1 MAAALLRLA
10 APDGAADVG
19 AADVGAAG
27 EEPVA
32 VISAGLLEGGHP
44 VAPQT
49 VKAMAPYGGDL
60 SGHLSTQLTADA
72 VEAAEL
78 IVTMERRHARE
89 VVLLVPTALARTFT
103 LKDLVRRGERVGPR
117 RTTLAAWLE
126 AVGEGRDRS
135 ALIGRDP
142 TDEVADP
149 MGGDLG
155 DYRATAAELSDLI
168 GRLAGLLW
176 PDGSGQGPDLPIAQ

>member
-10 APDGAADVG
+10 APDGAAD
-19 AADVGAAG
+19 

-44 VAPQT
+44 VAAQT
-49 VKAMAPYGGDL
+49 VKAMAPYGVDL
-60 SGHLSTQLTADA
+60 SGHLSTELTADA

-89 VVLLVPTALARTFT
+89 VVLLVPTALGRTFT

-117 RTTLAAWLE
+117 PAGTTLAAWLE
-126 AVGEGRDRS
+126 GVGEGRDRS

-168 GRLAGLLW
+168 SRLAGLLW
-176 PDGSGQGPDLPIAQ
+176 PTASGQGPDLPIAQ